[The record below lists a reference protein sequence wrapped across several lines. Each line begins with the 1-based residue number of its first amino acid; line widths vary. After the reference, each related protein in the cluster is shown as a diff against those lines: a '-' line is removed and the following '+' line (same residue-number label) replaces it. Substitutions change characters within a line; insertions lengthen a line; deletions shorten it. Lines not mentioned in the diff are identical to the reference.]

1 MNLGS
6 LHLLPQTV
14 SQFGFT
20 DKAVPLG
27 RASTST
33 QCWDSVSSYP
43 FARSHQSFL
52 YRTQSFHKHLTEL
65 RMQSHVAPQSRVR
78 SYSSCLALTRN
89 IYGMVISL
97 VRARAARE
105 GDKMSLSISHHFH
118 CCNCGPRGRDPLG
131 LLRASFLPTLPSLP
145 TFPSLLSTR
154 QLR

>member
-1 MNLGS
+1 M
-6 LHLLPQTV
+6 
-14 SQFGFT
+14 
-20 DKAVPLG
+20 PLR

-33 QCWDSVSSYP
+33 QCWDSISSYP

-52 YRTQSFHKHLTEL
+52 YRTQSFHKHLTEHQ
-65 RMQSHVAPQSRVR
+65 MQSHVAPQSRVH

-97 VRARAARE
+97 VRARAAQE
-105 GDKMSLSISHHFH
+105 GKQNVLVHF
-118 CCNCGPRGRDPLG
+118 PPLPLLQLWTKQASPSLG
-131 LLRASFLPTLPSLP
+131 LLQASFLPTLPSLP